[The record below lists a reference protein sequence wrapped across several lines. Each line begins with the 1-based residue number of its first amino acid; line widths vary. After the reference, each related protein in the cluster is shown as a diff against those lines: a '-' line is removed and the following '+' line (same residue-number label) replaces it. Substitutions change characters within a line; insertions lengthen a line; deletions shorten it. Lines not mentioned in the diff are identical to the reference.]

1 MKQWEEQQVWLD
13 AWRALLGALDQE
25 GLLKWGEG
33 VPGRWIR
40 SGEKEG
46 SAVCK
51 NGRGRGTKW
60 MVLVD
65 GGGLPLGARLES
77 ASPGEVALGEATLA
91 EVKVPAEKAVHEE
104 NRSG

>member
-1 MKQWEEQQVWLD
+1 
-13 AWRALLGALDQE
+13 
-25 GLLKWGEG
+25 
-33 VPGRWIR
+33 
-40 SGEKEG
+40 
-46 SAVCK
+46 
-51 NGRGRGTKW
+51 